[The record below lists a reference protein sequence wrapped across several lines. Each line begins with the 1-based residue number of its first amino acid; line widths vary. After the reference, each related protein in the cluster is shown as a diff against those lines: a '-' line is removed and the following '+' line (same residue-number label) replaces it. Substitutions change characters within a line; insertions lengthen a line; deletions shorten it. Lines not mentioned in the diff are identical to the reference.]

1 MTQNEIEA
9 ELENLKQQLLL
20 LQKEHGNTRG
30 GWINWLRR
38 TGLLLALFGGA
49 ILYGIWQSH
58 AQAHSN
64 PVAITLAVMGI
75 FMLGIAL
82 YLWLCSLP
90 PIADRAWRTVR

>member
-49 ILYGIWQSH
+49 ILYGIWHMAIACAGPFQPCRDHVGRHGDFYAWNS
-58 AQAHSN
+58 ALSLALQPTAHS
-64 PVAITLAVMGI
+64 
-75 FMLGIAL
+75 
-82 YLWLCSLP
+82 
-90 PIADRAWRTVR
+90 R